1 VRRESAAEAWLRLV
15 GDAGGAVWRWRLE
28 LGLVVVPVVAW
39 RLLGRSLGSFAA
51 VGVVLV
57 TAAVV
62 LMVPGSRAALVRWL
76 KAARVRRRWRRAWVD
91 VGLPRVAARRVSWVP
106 AGELV
111 RIRCSRGSSIP
122 EVGAQAE
129 RLAACLAAREV
140 RVGRDPRHAGWGDAL
155 IVRCDP
161 LDGVTVAW
169 PWESAAGPLSLWEP
183 IPLGVNELGRT
194 VSVGLPERN
203 LLMGGEP
210 GAGKSAALS
219 LVLAAAALDPS
230 VRLWLLDGKLVELAT
245 WEPCAERLAGPDVG
259 QAIGLLETVREEM
272 EARYRELLST
282 GARKI
287 ARDAGLPL
295 HVIACDELAF
305 YLSAE
310 DRKQRARFGELLRD
324 LVARGRAAGVIVVAA
339 TQKPSADVVP
349 SALRDLFGFRLA
361 MRCTTPQASDT
372 ILGAGWASQGHTAA
386 TIAPSQRGIGLLLAE
401 DGLPVR
407 LRCFYLDDTAVDGL
421 AERAC
426 ALRADASLAQLQMA
440 EGSEA
445 R

>member
-1 VRRESAAEAWLRLV
+1 MAA
-15 GDAGGAVWRWRLE
+15 GAGPGGRAV
-28 LGLVVVPVVAW
+28 VSW
-39 RLLGRSLGSFAA
+39 RLLGRSLGSLPAA
-51 VGVVLV
+51 GVVVV

-62 LMVPGSRAALVRWL
+62 LAVPGSRGALVRWL
-76 KAARVRRRWRRAWVD
+76 RAARVRRRWRRAWVD
-91 VGLPRVAARRVSWVP
+91 VGLPRVVARRVSWVP

-111 RIRCSRGSSIP
+111 RIQCSRGSSIP
-122 EVGAQAE
+122 EVEAQAE

-155 IVRCDP
+155 IVRRDP
-161 LDGVTVAW
+161 LDGATVAW
-169 PWESAAGPLSLWEP
+169 PLEAAEGPLSLWEP
-183 IPLGVNELGRT
+183 VPLGVDELGRT

-230 VRLWLLDGKLVELAT
+230 VRLWLLDGKLVELAA
-245 WEPCAERLAGPDVG
+245 WEPCAERLAGPEVE
-259 QAIGLLETVREEM
+259 QAIGLLEAVREEM

-287 ARDAGLPL
+287 VREAGLPL

-407 LRCFYLDDTAVDGL
+407 LRCFYLGDAAVDGL

-426 ALRADASLAQLQMA
+426 ALRADASLVALQMA
-440 EGSEA
+440 EGGEA
-445 R
+445 E

>member
-1 VRRESAAEAWLRLV
+1 
-15 GDAGGAVWRWRLE
+15 
-28 LGLVVVPVVAW
+28 
-39 RLLGRSLGSFAA
+39 
-51 VGVVLV
+51 
-57 TAAVV
+57 
-62 LMVPGSRAALVRWL
+62 M
-76 KAARVRRRWRRAWVD
+76 
-91 VGLPRVAARRVSWVP
+91 
-106 AGELV
+106 
-111 RIRCSRGSSIP
+111 
-122 EVGAQAE
+122 
-129 RLAACLAAREV
+129 
-140 RVGRDPRHAGWGDAL
+140 
-155 IVRCDP
+155 
-161 LDGVTVAW
+161 
-169 PWESAAGPLSLWEP
+169 
-183 IPLGVNELGRT
+183 
-194 VSVGLPERN
+194 
-203 LLMGGEP
+203 
-210 GAGKSAALS
+210 
-219 LVLAAAALDPS
+219 
-230 VRLWLLDGKLVELAT
+230 RLWLLDGKLVELAA
-245 WEPCAERLAGPDVG
+245 WEPCAERLAGPDVE

-407 LRCFYLDDTAVDGL
+407 LRCFYLDDAAVDGL

-426 ALRADASLAQLQMA
+426 SLRADASLAALQMA
-440 EGSEA
+440 EGGEA
-445 R
+445 G